1 MTNLTNNITVSSN
14 EEGTIFGLSI
24 PIQFE
29 EKDLIGDIEKINF
42 TYIKYVGKRSFREDN
57 NTVEK
62 FFIEFINMPVEIIK
76 ELAFLINEEI
86 NIINQ
91 KRTIAEILQ
100 SIMNLFSKHKLE
112 KKLKKDFKSDLLK
125 AIFILDYKNKF
136 NFDLSKYFALNDDQS
151 DFYINELDKHI
162 FLKPSKKN
170 TNQIK
175 LTEIE
180 LNKIDQISNFDFYVA
195 EFDFISDK
203 TNILEIY
210 EQIGLDSSYIQGKHK
225 YWKDFS
231 LANIELKK
239 LILETETVDLNGVN
253 IFKIN
258 NDCFPKVT
266 IVNIYYVDSFEIT
279 LNTSEL
285 KIDALSSLK
294 EINNSLV
301 TKQSA

>member
-1 MTNLTNNITVSSN
+1 
-14 EEGTIFGLSI
+14 
-24 PIQFE
+24 
-29 EKDLIGDIEKINF
+29 
-42 TYIKYVGKRSFREDN
+42 
-57 NTVEK
+57 
-62 FFIEFINMPVEIIK
+62 
-76 ELAFLINEEI
+76 
-86 NIINQ
+86 
-91 KRTIAEILQ
+91 
-100 SIMNLFSKHKLE
+100 
-112 KKLKKDFKSDLLK
+112 
-125 AIFILDYKNKF
+125 
-136 NFDLSKYFALNDDQS
+136 
-151 DFYINELDKHI
+151 
-162 FLKPSKKN
+162 
-170 TNQIK
+170 
-175 LTEIE
+175 
-180 LNKIDQISNFDFYVA
+180 
-195 EFDFISDK
+195 DK